1 MEVRVDPSNSWY
13 LLMRI
18 KDVNSD
24 GEVVE
29 TVNIISF
36 KTIAAAQCFVGAF
49 ARSTKK
55 MKGFMASYK
64 IVNRKD
70 FERIK

>member
-1 MEVRVDPSNSWY
+1 MEARVEPSNDWY
-13 LLMRI
+13 LLMRLR
-18 KDVNSD
+18 DVNPDS
-24 GEVVE
+24 EVVE

-36 KTIAAAQCFVGAF
+36 KAKAEAQGFIRAF
-49 ARSTKK
+49 NISTKK
-55 MKGFMASYK
+55 MKGFMASYM